1 MNATKLRVVY
11 STLYSLFL
19 SNEPQRV
26 VCSFPPKA
34 WSKGV
39 GQRKYS
45 RQQMEIEKK
54 EFFSNGRAFNFVF
67 DQSYQKHFSTDI
79 LDGR

>member
-26 VCSFPPKA
+26 VCSLPA
-34 WSKGV
+34 GGS
-39 GQRKYS
+39 GQRCWTEEIYS
-45 RQQMEIEKK
+45 RQIEIEKNSFQLVGHSMLCSINPIK
-54 EFFSNGRAFNFVF
+54 SISRLTF
-67 DQSYQKHFSTDI
+67 
-79 LDGR
+79 